1 MGSCAAARAGRAHR
15 RGSGEHPGGI
25 SRGRGAAFSGRTS
38 FGRNCHRDRGSPGH
52 REVATISRIEH
63 ADVAAEGSAGMTRNA
78 HDEARELIALGEGL
92 SDSEQAWLRAHL
104 DQCEA
109 CRHYAEAANG
119 VVRTLR
125 SLPLAADS
133 RLVRAT
139 QMRVRQRA
147 LELQR
152 QQERLWVI
160 CVCCVTVTLGT
171 AFTTAVLCRGL
182 VWMGQQAQLPGPVWQ
197 IGLAALGLMT
207 AIVGGI
213 LLLDRGTYLADH

>member
-1 MGSCAAARAGRAHR
+1 
-15 RGSGEHPGGI
+15 
-25 SRGRGAAFSGRTS
+25 
-38 FGRNCHRDRGSPGH
+38 
-52 REVATISRIEH
+52 
-63 ADVAAEGSAGMTRNA
+63 MTRNA

-139 QMRVRQRA
+139 QMRVRLRA
-147 LELQR
+147 LDLQR

-171 AFTTAVLCRGL
+171 AFTTAVLWRGL
-182 VWMGQQAQLPGPVWQ
+182 AWMGQQAQLPGPVWQ
-197 IGLAALGLMT
+197 IGLVALGLMP
-207 AIVGGI
+207 AIVAGI
-213 LLLDRGTYLADH
+213 LLLARGTYLADHNGPFQD

>member
-1 MGSCAAARAGRAHR
+1 
-15 RGSGEHPGGI
+15 
-25 SRGRGAAFSGRTS
+25 
-38 FGRNCHRDRGSPGH
+38 
-52 REVATISRIEH
+52 
-63 ADVAAEGSAGMTRNA
+63 MTRNA

-109 CRHYAEAANG
+109 CCHYAEAANE

-160 CVCCVTVTLGT
+160 CVCCVAVTLGT
-171 AFTTAVLCRGL
+171 AFTTAVLWRGL
-182 VWMGQQAQLPGPVWQ
+182 AWMGQQARLPGPVWQ
-197 IGLAALGLMT
+197 IGLVALGLMP
-207 AIVGGI
+207 AIVAGI
-213 LLLDRGTYLADH
+213 LLLARGTYLADHNGPFQG